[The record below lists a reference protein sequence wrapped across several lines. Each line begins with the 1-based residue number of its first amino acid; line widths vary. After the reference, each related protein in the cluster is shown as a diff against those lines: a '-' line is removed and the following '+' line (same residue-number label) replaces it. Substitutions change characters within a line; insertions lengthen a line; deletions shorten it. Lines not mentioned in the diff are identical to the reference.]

1 MPVLTRVL
9 IVLLLMSARPAW
21 AQTTRPTDQAW
32 PQAMAAFGKALLGGD
47 IAAMEKV
54 LAPRATIRRFD
65 GAHEEES
72 WRLFEHVGKS
82 TLVGQHAYMHPPMV
96 MAADV
101 SADFKN
107 AAAVPDKAKSKFL
120 IDDENEIKRANA
132 TAAQWIGEMVGA
144 KHGAPVGVI
153 VLWTLRPTA
162 PGTTAEA
169 PVYDILFLLCKGEQ
183 VGANQYR
190 ISTVVYGSAGG
201 E

>member
-1 MPVLTRVL
+1 MLRATFVLFAALVL
-9 IVLLLMSARPAW
+9 VAPAAP
-21 AQTTRPTDQAW
+21 AQSTRPSDQAW
-32 PQAMAAFGKALLGGD
+32 PKTMASFGKALVGGD
-47 IAAMEKV
+47 IEGLNKV
-54 LAPRATIRRFD
+54 LTARPTIRRFD
-65 GAHEEES
+65 EDREEES
-72 WRLFEHVGKS
+72 WRLFERVGKP
-82 TLVGQHAYMHPPMV
+82 TLVGEHAYMHPPMV